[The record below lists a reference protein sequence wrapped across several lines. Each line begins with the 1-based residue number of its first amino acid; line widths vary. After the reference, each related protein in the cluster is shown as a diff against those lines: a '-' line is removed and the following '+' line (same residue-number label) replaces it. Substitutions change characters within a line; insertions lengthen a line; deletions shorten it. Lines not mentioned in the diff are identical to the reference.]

1 MGRALRYLVH
11 QLVSSARPQL
21 SLWCVIQCL
30 CWGCAVCP
38 GQELIV
44 SSHQWRSLIPCC
56 FEGGNR
62 RNTKRCAGMT
72 GHVHDYWS
80 CVFWSSY
87 RQWFSIGMINFLYRW
102 IVRVQISITRFF
114 SFLWFE
120 GWSLMKSADYA
131 AYQRL
136 SVLCIANPNKMKEK
150 YPLSAF
156 LLQQQHSK
164 HILST
169 ASWKVLSWIK
179 VLVGFCLSYW
189 GGSWEG
195 KKPSLP
201 NRLSI
206 SYLTAPW

>member
-1 MGRALRYLVH
+1 MKPAFKNKPCLPSSYLMYLIHELTWFIFTADGMGRALRYLVH
-11 QLVSSARPQL
+11 QLVSSAWPQL

-30 CWGCAVCP
+30 CWGHAVCP

-62 RNTKRCAGMT
+62 RNAKRCAGMT

-102 IVRVQISITRFF
+102 IVRVQISITCFF

-120 GWSLMKSADYA
+120 GWSLMKRADDA
-131 AYQRL
+131 ADQRL
-136 SVLCIANPNKMKEK
+136 SILCITNPNKTK
-150 YPLSAF
+150 
-156 LLQQQHSK
+156 
-164 HILST
+164 
-169 ASWKVLSWIK
+169 
-179 VLVGFCLSYW
+179 
-189 GGSWEG
+189 
-195 KKPSLP
+195 
-201 NRLSI
+201 
-206 SYLTAPW
+206 